1 DYPVVPGFERVFAAD
16 KADSADGG
24 RLLLGDLNCVS
35 CHRTDDPSVSRKQAP
50 VLDHVAARVR
60 VSYLKAFLADPQ
72 AVKPGTAMP
81 NVFAVDPDRAAKVE
95 ALVQFLA
102 STGSLKQE
110 RPDAKAATNGRDL
123 YHKVGCVACHGSRDA
138 AGQADR
144 TLPTS
149 VPLGDLKVKYTI

>member
-1 DYPVVPGFERVFAAD
+1 MSYGLRLRLLAASAACLLCAAGTRAAQPDYPVVPGFERVFAAD

-24 RLLLGDLNCVS
+24 RPPLGRPNCVM
-35 CHRTDDPSVSRKQAP
+35 CPRTDDPAVSRKQAP
-50 VLDHVAARVR
+50 VLDHLAARVR

-102 STGSLKQE
+102 STG
-110 RPDAKAATNGRDL
+110 
-123 YHKVGCVACHGSRDA
+123 
-138 AGQADR
+138 
-144 TLPTS
+144 
-149 VPLGDLKVKYTI
+149 